1 MISPERSHELLRAYT
16 ATRCGTAFRE
26 LVAGWT
32 SMVYATALRVARGQ
46 ETLAEDI
53 TQTVF
58 SRLAAAPEKV
68 KDARALGAWLHAA
81 ATGLP
86 WIPPPEAAGG
96 AGRRL
101 EHLFAHRNLLPPGR
115 DCGTTPRKSMA
126 PSASSRRRQ
135 PASHC
140 LLAEQDGADRTNFGL
155 SMTPRQS
162 A

>member
-32 SMVYATALRVARGQ
+32 GMVYATALRVARGQ

-68 KDARALGAWLHAA
+68 KDTRALGAWLHAA
-81 ATGLP
+81 ATGLTLD
-86 WIPPPEAAGG
+86 AL
-96 AGRRL
+96 RL
-101 EHLFAHRNLLPPGR
+101 EA
-115 DCGTTPRKSMA
+115 
-126 PSASSRRRQ
+126 RRRRWEETAQ
-135 PASHC
+135 HLHMHNTPEPPAPD
-140 LLAEQDGADRTNFGL
+140 AGDG
-155 SMTPRQS
+155 
-162 A
+162 